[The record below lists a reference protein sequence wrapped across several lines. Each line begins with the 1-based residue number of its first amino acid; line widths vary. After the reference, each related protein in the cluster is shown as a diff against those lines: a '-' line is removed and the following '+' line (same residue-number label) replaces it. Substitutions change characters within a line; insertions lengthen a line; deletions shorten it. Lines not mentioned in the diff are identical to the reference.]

1 WTYTPNADYNGTD
14 SFVITVKDAL
24 GNLTPQTINVTVT
37 AVADIAD
44 DTGTTTSGQATT
56 IDVLVNDTFEGT
68 PVVAAVGTAAHG
80 TVVNNND
87 GTVTY
92 TANAGYVGTDTF
104 TYTVTSGGVTET
116 ATVTVTV
123 GANGTTITGVTSG
136 TVAEDGGNITGQ
148 ITATDADGLD
158 GTTPYAVTTNGAH
171 GTASV
176 DTSGNWTYTPNADY
190 NGTDSFVITVKD
202 ALGNLTPQTINV
214 TVTAV
219 AD

>member
-1 WTYTPNADYNGTD
+1 M
-14 SFVITVKDAL
+14 
-24 GNLTPQTINVTVT
+24 TVT

-202 ALGNLTPQTINV
+202 CLLYTSPSPRDSTSSRMPSSA
-214 TVTAV
+214 
-219 AD
+219 